1 MELCLDLGIRNTGWS
16 VFRDGYLIDFG
27 VWQTVPV
34 KEVAGQISIQAAKDA
49 LVIAC
54 GLKMAFYNYPEI
66 NRVMAELPGGSK
78 SAKAAA
84 LMKMATGLAIGA
96 CAMKDIIIDWISP
109 RSVKQYAMGD
119 PQATKKKIMAWARK
133 KLEAWAPKPLPITAG
148 EFEHIADSIAVYYAY
163 KQLHGESLR
172 GEAKDATIGSVPGRS
187 GRSCAGKKAILRG
200 RILPSCIRH
209 KAPCYPRIMGRKMVP
224 GVDQG
229 QGFYLKKTGGR
240 MSRTASGRS

>member
-1 MELCLDLGIRNTGWS
+1 MELSLDLGIRNTGWS
-16 VFRDGYLIDFG
+16 LFRDEMLLDFG
-27 VWQTVPV
+27 VWKTKPV
-34 KEVAGQISIQAAKDA
+34 KAIAGQISEQAAFDA
-49 LVIAC
+49 FVIAC
-54 GLKMAFYNYPEI
+54 GMKMAFYDYPEI
-66 NRVMAELPGGSK
+66 NRVIAELPGGSK

-84 LMKMATGLAIGA
+84 LMKMATGLAIGMCTA
-96 CAMKDIIIDWISP
+96 HDIMIDWISP

-187 GRSCAGKKAILRG
+187 GRSSAGKKAIRLG
-200 RILPSCIRH
+200 RILPAFIRD
-209 KAPCYPRIMGRKMVP
+209 KAPRHPRIMGYKV
-224 GVDQG
+224 V
-229 QGFYLKKTGGR
+229 
-240 MSRTASGRS
+240 SGLD

>member
-16 VFRDGYLIDFG
+16 VFRDGYLIDLG
-27 VWQTVPV
+27 VWKTVPV

-66 NRVMAELPGGSK
+66 NRVMAELPGGSR

-96 CAMKDIIIDWISP
+96 CVMKDIIIDWISP
-109 RSVKQYAMGD
+109 RSVKQYSTGN
-119 PQATKKKIMAWARK
+119 PQATKKEIIAWVMERYRD
-133 KLEAWAPKPLPITAG
+133 WAPKPFPKAAG
-148 EFEHIADSIAVYYAY
+148 KMEHIADSIAAYHAY
-163 KQLHGESLR
+163 KRLHGESHI

-187 GRSCAGKKAILRG
+187 GRSSAGKKAIRLG
-200 RILPSCIRH
+200 RILPALIRDQ
-209 KAPCYPRIMGRKMVP
+209 APRHPRIMGYKVVS
-224 GVDQG
+224 GLDQG
-229 QGFYLKKTGGR
+229 TWFYLKEAGG
-240 MSRTASGRS
+240 